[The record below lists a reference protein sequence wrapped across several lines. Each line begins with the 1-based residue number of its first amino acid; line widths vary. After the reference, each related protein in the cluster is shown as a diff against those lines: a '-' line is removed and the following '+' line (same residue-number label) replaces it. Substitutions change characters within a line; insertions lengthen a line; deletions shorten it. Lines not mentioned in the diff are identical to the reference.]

1 MTQVRHFWAGV
12 SNFLTGGGH
21 QPDKFLSASAMGA
34 SKMGH
39 SSTTHA
45 IAYSSQHVG
54 SEEAHFNAYHC
65 AIGDTSYLISQSITR
80 LSLADLRNAVRH
92 RYPTSVSP
100 NNGHEHY
107 LSVHQKELV
116 EFGYGTEFNNKP
128 QHCLAL
134 LAPGEG
140 KSESYIIPTI
150 ARYLAN
156 QKPKTIIH
164 VSPYRFLAGYQFA
177 MTSTAFEKLSLRRRG

>member
-1 MTQVRHFWAGV
+1 
-12 SNFLTGGGH
+12 
-21 QPDKFLSASAMGA
+21 
-34 SKMGH
+34 MGH

-45 IAYSSQHVG
+45 IAYSSQQVG

-65 AIGDTSYLISQSITR
+65 AIGDV
-80 LSLADLRNAVRH
+80 LSNIPIHHHAFPWQTYALQCDFGIQLL
-92 RYPTSVSP
+92 SP

-107 LSVHQKELV
+107 LSLQQKELV
-116 EFGYGTEFNNKP
+116 EFGYGTELNNKP

-150 ARYLAN
+150 ARHLAT
-156 QKPKTIIH
+156 KPKTIIH

-177 MTSTAFEKLSLRRRG
+177 MASTAFEKLSSSQTSVFFGAGHHL